1 MESNNQIGNKDCIF
15 SYYLKKGIFFSFFSS
30 PSSHDVGLFYR
41 IYYNI
46 TDLSV
51 ARVSYSSKFAQIDAW
66 WALRPHMIMI
76 WWSSTQE
83 NDDGSSLLHQC
94 QISFPFIK
102 KQNNHSS
109 YLVHFSSLLFCYPL
123 FISAEIAFVNSF
135 PQSV

>member
-15 SYYLKKGIFFSFFSS
+15 SYYLKKGISFVPFFFPWNPRCRSLFIGVTNYTANFSA
-30 PSSHDVGLFYR
+30 V
-41 IYYNI
+41 
-46 TDLSV
+46 
-51 ARVSYSSKFAQIDAW
+51 RVSSSSQFAQIDAW

-109 YLVHFSSLLFCYPL
+109 YLDHFSSLLFAIPFL
-123 FISAEIAFVNSF
+123 FL
-135 PQSV
+135 PR